1 MLYNQVDEEFLDKRN
16 YDPNKY
22 IDKKLQKIVINPGVP
37 YISTSNDAVFEIRN
51 KKAAAKVGN
60 QTNQFIALP
69 SQELHSLEGE
79 KEEVYLFTI
88 KPVFDA
94 P

>member
-37 YISTSNDAVFEIRN
+37 YISTSNI
-51 KKAAAKVGN
+51 
-60 QTNQFIALP
+60 
-69 SQELHSLEGE
+69 SLNMLDPG
-79 KEEVYLFTI
+79 VLT
-88 KPVFDA
+88 
-94 P
+94 